1 MQDDCTELSETD
13 IFAGGLTWKK
23 RLLGRLLFYVV
34 GLINASEAS
43 L

>member
-23 RLLGRLLFYVV
+23 DFLAVCCFML
-34 GLINASEAS
+34 
-43 L
+43 